1 MSAAV
6 QSIWSPTKLPKIA
19 YGKGC
24 YLYDTDGKQYI
35 DGSGG
40 PAVFCLG
47 HGNEEVN
54 QAIKDQLDRIAHGYR
69 YTFTSDPLEELTE
82 MVAGPAAA
90 TRPQPDDL
98 RLQRLGGGGILP
110 QDRAAISQR
119 PRRAEPPALHRPRAL
134 LARQYAGRARR
145 LRLSRPARCPSR
157 ARWWRRACSRR
168 STPTARR
175 PA

>member
-6 QSIWSPTKLPKIA
+6 QSIWWPVKLPKIA
-19 YGKGC
+19 YGKGS

-69 YTFTSDPLEELTE
+69 YTFTSDPLEQLTE
-82 MVAGPAAA
+82 LV
-90 TRPQPDDL
+90 
-98 RLQRLGGGGILP
+98 
-110 QDRAAISQR
+110 
-119 PRRAEPPALHRPRAL
+119 
-134 LARQYAGRARR
+134 
-145 LRLSRPARCPSR
+145 
-157 ARWWRRACSRR
+157 RRACGPASRLTR
-168 STPTARR
+168 MIFLSSAPH
-175 PA
+175 PAES